1 MPPHLYLK
9 KMSCVLSRGFL
20 LSCNEGVGGIK
31 DIYIGLFSDFQDIT
45 IDPVTGLI
53 TAMTPIAPASILQL
67 FPYQANRNTGG
78 VTIAPNA
85 NLENGTLFYTHT
97 VEMTLGKLD
106 NDKKTELEQ
115 LAKTRVVVFVRLF
128 DDKIMMI
135 GRQDG
140 CFLTAGTFGSGKARA
155 DLNGYQI
162 TLTAEEPNQPD
173 FLAQYETT
181 PFDNFDDVEIWNEAP

>member
-31 DIYIGLFSDFQDIT
+31 DIYIGLFSDFET
-45 IDPVTGLI
+45 GVVIDPTSKLI
-53 TAMTPIAPASILQL
+53 TELPEPAVDIQI

-85 NLENGTLFYTHT
+85 NLENGTLYYTHT

-106 NDKKTELEQ
+106 NDKKLELEQ

-128 DDKIMMI
+128 DDKIMMV

-140 CFLTAGTFGSGKARA
+140 CFLTAGTFGTGKARA

-173 FLAQYETT
+173 FLAQYTTT
-181 PFDNFDDVEIWNEAP
+181 PFDNFPGIAIWNDAP

>member
-20 LSCNEGVGGIK
+20 LSCNEGVGGVK
-31 DIYIGLFSDFQDIT
+31 QIYIGNYSDFANGGIEFTSGIIT
-45 IDPVTGLI
+45 DLPSATI
-53 TAMTPIAPASILQL
+53 
-67 FPYQANRNTGG
+67 FPYEANRNTGG

-85 NLENGTLFYTHT
+85 NLENGTLYYTHT

-106 NDKKTELEQ
+106 PDKKAELEQ
-115 LAKTRVVVFVRLF
+115 LAKTRVVAFVRLF
-128 DDKIMMI
+128 DDQIMMV

-162 TLTAEEPNQPD
+162 TLTAEEPLQPD
-173 FLAQYETT
+173 FLQPYGVDQV
-181 PFDNFDDVEIWNEAP
+181 PFENFPLITIWSPAP

>member
-1 MPPHLYLK
+1 
-9 KMSCVLSRGFL
+9 MSCVLGRGFL

-31 DIYIGLFSDFQDIT
+31 DIYIGLFSDFQNAIT
-45 IDPVTGLI
+45 IDPTTKII
-53 TAMTPIAPASILQL
+53 TAMDAVSPAVRLSLY
-67 FPYQANRNTGG
+67 PYQANRNTGG

-106 NDKKTELEQ
+106 NDKKVELEQ

-140 CFLTAGTFGSGKARA
+140 CFLTAGTFSSGKARA

-173 FLAQYETT
+173 FLAQYDDV
-181 PFDNFDDVEIWNEAP
+181 PFDNFPDVEIWNDLP

>member
-1 MPPHLYLK
+1 
-9 KMSCVLSRGFL
+9 MSCNLTRGFL

-31 DIYIGLFSDFQDIT
+31 DIYIGLFSDFENGVV
-45 IDPVTGLI
+45 IDTTSKLI
-53 TAMTPIAPASILQL
+53 TELPEPVAPDPQIKLY
-67 FPYQANRNTGG
+67 PYEANRNTGG

-106 NDKKTELEQ
+106 NDKKKELEQ
-115 LAKTRVVVFVRLF
+115 LAKTRVVVFVRMF

-140 CFLTAGTFGSGKARA
+140 CFLTAGTFGTGKARG

-173 FLAQYETT
+173 FLAQYTTT
-181 PFDNFDDVEIWNEAP
+181 PFDNFDGISIWTP

>member
-1 MPPHLYLK
+1 M
-9 KMSCVLSRGFL
+9 

-31 DIYIGLFSDFQDIT
+31 DIYVGLFSDFSSGVT
-45 IDPVTGLI
+45 INGSGLVSDL
-53 TAMTPIAPASILQL
+53 PIATLY
-67 FPYQANRNTGG
+67 PYQANRNTGG

-85 NLENGTLFYTHT
+85 NLENGTLYYTHT

-106 NDKKTELEQ
+106 PDKKAELEN

-128 DDKIMMI
+128 DDKMMMI
-135 GRQDG
+135 GRNDG

-173 FLAQYETT
+173 FLVQYTT
-181 PFDNFDDVEIWNEAP
+181 DPFDNFPDITVWEPAP